1 MILEPPKAAER
12 ERHLLAQLSEA
23 LACTEPDAIEHAR
36 RALREFYR
44 ALGMH
49 P

>member
-1 MILEPPKAAER
+1 MILEHPKAAER

-23 LACTEPDAIEHAR
+23 LEHAELNAIEHAR
-36 RALREFYR
+36 HALREFYR